1 MSSMSSSSC
10 HLYCGCSFCW
20 HHLVIIV
27 VIIVK
32 VISKVTDKNS
42 FIPPLRHHYH
52 RYLHYDHYH
61 LTLLSP
67 LSSLSW
73 LSQRSEVQRPTF
85 HGPSPGNGYNAQR
98 STPSSIS
105 SSLLHQ
111 LTSFSLDK
119 HQAGCSTRRRWV
131 CPATTQVWRTC
142 AEYSWLRAPV
152 CSSSS

>member
-1 MSSMSSSSC
+1 MIFVSAQTPRQSWWSLKRELSSLLQGNSTSSWCRQCHRHQSSC

-42 FIPPLRHHYH
+42 FIPPVRHHYH
-52 RYLHYDHYH
+52 RYLRYDHYH
-61 LTLLSP
+61 LTSLSP

-98 STPSSIS
+98 LPPLLHFIITTSSIDQ
-105 SSLLHQ
+105 LL
-111 LTSFSLDK
+111 
-119 HQAGCSTRRRWV
+119 
-131 CPATTQVWRTC
+131 
-142 AEYSWLRAPV
+142 SW
-152 CSSSS
+152 